1 MKVMDVI
8 QLLEK
13 EGTWI
18 RSDFKTRDH
27 LLHGRE
33 DAQIHTVGV
42 CWVATMQAIQEAA
55 RHKADMIITHENPFY
70 QCSTQMHTAAYE
82 AAKAS
87 AGCWISTGSVYT
99 AVMMY
104 GTVSVPTVLRISGRP
119 CLASRLNSVHRLP
132 IIRLRIFLKCV
143 WRIWQGIPAVY
154 CMVIMRMVYM
164 YSGIRIC
171 I

>member
-42 CWVATMQAIQEAA
+42 CWVATMQAIQ
-55 RHKADMIITHENPFY
+55 
-70 QCSTQMHTAAYE
+70 
-82 AAKAS
+82 
-87 AGCWISTGSVYT
+87 
-99 AVMMY
+99 
-104 GTVSVPTVLRISGRP
+104 
-119 CLASRLNSVHRLP
+119 
-132 IIRLRIFLKCV
+132 
-143 WRIWQGIPAVY
+143 
-154 CMVIMRMVYM
+154 
-164 YSGIRIC
+164 
-171 I
+171 

>member
-27 LLHGRE
+27 LLHGSE

-42 CWVATMQAIQEAA
+42 CWVATTQAIQEAA

-82 AAKAS
+82 AAKS
-87 AGCWISTGSVYT
+87 KRRLLDQYGISVYRCHDVWDCIRT
-99 AVMMY
+99 Y
-104 GTVSVPTVLRISGRP
+104 GVADQWAP

>member
-27 LLHGRE
+27 LLHGSE

-42 CWVATMQAIQEAA
+42 CWVATTQAIQEAA

-82 AAKAS
+82 AAKS
-87 AGCWISTGSVYT
+87 KRRLLDQDGISV
-99 AVMMY
+99 
-104 GTVSVPTVLRISGRP
+104 
-119 CLASRLNSVHRLP
+119 
-132 IIRLRIFLKCV
+132 
-143 WRIWQGIPAVY
+143 
-154 CMVIMRMVYM
+154 
-164 YSGIRIC
+164 
-171 I
+171 

>member
-1 MKVMDVI
+1 MDVI

-27 LLHGRE
+27 LLHGSE

-42 CWVATMQAIQEAA
+42 CWVATTQAIQEAA

-82 AAKAS
+82 AAKS
-87 AGCWISTGSVYT
+87 KRRLLDQYGISVYP
-99 AVMMY
+99 
-104 GTVSVPTVLRISGRP
+104 VSYTHLDVYKRQYVYYEVTEGYCGNDFGKIRVFLSDERDIFHVPYDP
-119 CLASRLNSVHRLP
+119 
-132 IIRLRIFLKCV
+132 
-143 WRIWQGIPAVY
+143 
-154 CMVIMRMVYM
+154 
-164 YSGIRIC
+164 
-171 I
+171 